1 MGVSYVGLIVG
12 LGVFLALMA
21 MILRAAVAVANRIL
35 PKNDLPAE
43 EQAVALDEDASIG
56 SHDTDRPR
64 DLSNPFSPPE
74 TENELPL
81 PSVAIPTPGLGR
93 ACLTVFAQT
102 IVLGG
107 FSVLL
112 SLGLDYQVD
121 RNGMILGST
130 LVLHFLLAAL
140 ILKLILPTTFV
151 RGLLVSVFQLVL
163 AFSVCFAIV
172 AIVSSAINY

>member
-1 MGVSYVGLIVG
+1 M
-12 LGVFLALMA
+12 
-21 MILRAAVAVANRIL
+21 
-35 PKNDLPAE
+35 
-43 EQAVALDEDASIG
+43 
-56 SHDTDRPR
+56 
-64 DLSNPFSPPE
+64 
-74 TENELPL
+74 
-81 PSVAIPTPGLGR
+81 
-93 ACLTVFAQT
+93 FAQT